1 MGGPLQ
7 AATMGE
13 SSPSRGDTAS
23 AAHDAP
29 EAPLPPGPD
38 GLPLL
43 GNTLSIAGNTF
54 GFYEELAE
62 YGDVVTYTVAGKRFV
77 TLLHPDL
84 VERALLS
91 DFESFRKWSGQE
103 FGVDLAPD
111 GLLFADGEQWRRQR
125 VAIQGAFTLD
135 RIETYTDAM
144 VEYAGRTVDSWD
156 DGGTVAVDRAFSRL
170 TLRILARSLFDLDI
184 GDEEGVVT
192 RTADVLNER
201 ADARNLQVFLPQWV
215 PTPLNRRF
223 DRAITDME
231 SLVADLIDERRADPG
246 EYDDLLSLLLTVEDD
261 EGRPLSRAELV
272 DNMVTFLFAGHD
284 TTSLALT
291 YTFLLLSTHPEVRE
305 ELDREHETVLG
316 GDPPGIDDL
325 DELTYTERVIKES
338 LRRYPPAYVL
348 FRQAAADLEVGGYRI
363 PEGTVVTLP
372 QFRLHA
378 DPRYWDDPD
387 EFRPE
392 RWTDEM
398 EAALPDYAYFPF
410 GGGPRGCIGMRFAM
424 TELLHLVPTIAQRV
438 DFDLLSDP
446 EPERQASVTLRPAE
460 PVEMRVRKR

>member
-1 MGGPLQ
+1 MGAPLQ

-13 SSPSRGDTAS
+13 PSSAE
-23 AAHDAP
+23 AP
-29 EAPLPPGPD
+29 AGSGREAEAPLPPGPD

-54 GFYEELAE
+54 GFYDELAG
-62 YGDVVTYTVAGKRFV
+62 YGDVVTYTVAGRRFV
-77 TLLHPDL
+77 TLLHPDH

-103 FGVDLAPD
+103 FGVELAPD
-111 GLLFADGEQWRRQR
+111 GLLFSEGEQWRRQR
-125 VAIQGAFTLD
+125 TSIQGAFTLE
-135 RIETYTDAM
+135 RIESYTDAM
-144 VEYAGRTVDSWD
+144 VEYAGRTVDSW
-156 DGGTVAVDRAFSRL
+156 GEGETIAVDRAFSRL

-184 GDEEGVVT
+184 GDDEGVVT

-223 DRAITDME
+223 DRAIADME
-231 SLVADLIDERRADPG
+231 ALVADLIDERRADPG

-261 EGRPLSRAELV
+261 EGRQLSHEELV

-291 YTFLLLSTHPEVRE
+291 YTFLLLSTHPEARE
-305 ELDREHETVLG
+305 ELDREHEAVLG
-316 GDPPGIDDL
+316 GDPPEIDDL
-325 DELTYTERVIKES
+325 ADLPYTEKVIEES
-338 LRRYPPAYVL
+338 LRLYPPAYVL
-348 FRQAAADLEVGGYRI
+348 FRQAEADLQVGGYRI
-363 PEGTVVTLP
+363 PEGTKVTLP
-372 QFRLHA
+372 QFRLHV
-378 DPRYWDDPD
+378 DPRFWDEP
-387 EFRPE
+387 EAFRPE

-398 EAALPDYAYFPF
+398 EADLPDYAYFPF
-410 GGGPRGCIGMRFAM
+410 GGGPRHCIGMRFAM
-424 TELLHLVPTIAQRV
+424 TELKHLVPTIAQRV